1 MYQNEG
7 ERRRK
12 RVGEK
17 EGWRIRTREG
27 RDERGWTQRER
38 RRKRDNEPRICR

>member
-7 ERRRK
+7 ERKRK

-17 EGWRIRTREG
+17 EGRRIRTREG
-27 RDERGWTQRER
+27 RDERGWTQREKAKER
-38 RRKRDNEPRICR
+38 

>member
-7 ERRRK
+7 ERKRK

-27 RDERGWTQRER
+27 RDERGWTQGEKAKER
-38 RRKRDNEPRICR
+38 

>member
-7 ERRRK
+7 ERERK

-17 EGWRIRTREG
+17 EGRRIRTREG
-27 RDERGWTQRER
+27 RDERGWAQGEKAKER
-38 RRKRDNEPRICR
+38 

>member
-7 ERRRK
+7 ERKRK
-12 RVGEK
+12 RVDEK

-27 RDERGWTQRER
+27 RDERGWTQGEKAKER
-38 RRKRDNEPRICR
+38 

>member
-7 ERRRK
+7 ERKRK

-17 EGWRIRTREG
+17 EGRRIRTREG
-27 RDERGWTQRER
+27 RDERGWTQGEKAKER
-38 RRKRDNEPRICR
+38 